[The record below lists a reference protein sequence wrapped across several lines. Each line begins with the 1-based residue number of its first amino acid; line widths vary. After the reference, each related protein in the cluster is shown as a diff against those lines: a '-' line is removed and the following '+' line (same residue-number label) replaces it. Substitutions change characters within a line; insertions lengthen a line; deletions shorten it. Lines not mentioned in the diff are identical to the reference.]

1 MTKWRVFADEMIL
14 WWNTNPQLYMAIEGY
29 QMKWCKFWITR
40 VFPLK
45 VVVKPSGEMWMAC
58 MGVSF
63 HVKSDIQSIVGAAL
77 RLLRDVQRND
87 AILVEAF
94 YPTLGPCRSDEGLHV
109 RPPWACARS
118 NACRFR
124 ATVCRG
130 SDDKAHM
137 TKASHLNYY
146 NDDDGDDNGDC
157 DYADDDTK
165 IQDSEIFI
173 ENHLYIYYIIF
184 TWQNK
189 SASAGT
195 LYNVTS
201 VI

>member
-1 MTKWRVFADEMIL
+1 MLQWRSDGFPRMKWYFGETSYL
-14 WWNTNPQLYMAIEGY
+14 QLYYGDWRISDEVM
-29 QMKWCKFWITR
+29 QVLNHSC
-40 VFPLK
+40 FPLK

-94 YPTLGPCRSDEGLHV
+94 YPTLVPCRSDEGLKE

-130 SDDKAHM
+130 PDDKAHM
-137 TKASHLNYY
+137 TKASHLKY
-146 NDDDGDDNGDC
+146 
-157 DYADDDTK
+157 TK
-165 IQDSEIFI
+165 TRIMTVTTTKTVTMLPTIQR
-173 ENHLYIYYIIF
+173 LYII
-184 TWQNK
+184 
-189 SASAGT
+189 
-195 LYNVTS
+195 LYLHDRMTS
-201 VI
+201 YQLWMNLFIHRFFILL